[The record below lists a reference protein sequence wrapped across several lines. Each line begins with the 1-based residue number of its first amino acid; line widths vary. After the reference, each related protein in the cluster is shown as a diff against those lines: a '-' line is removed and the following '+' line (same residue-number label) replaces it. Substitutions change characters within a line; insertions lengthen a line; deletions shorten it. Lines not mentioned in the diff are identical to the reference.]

1 MYNRNQEGCT
11 WGVLIYMMNDILN
24 IYIDLVTSPV
34 VAFLLLSIFFLGI
47 VYQLFSEKINIIGVL
62 SILSIFIFF
71 SGHLF
76 TSSASVLTLI
86 LILLSG
92 FLILIEFF
100 VIGMVLGFIGVLLFG
115 ASILTVSGNVFLYS
129 IFLAVIFIM
138 VIIEWV
144 IFVKHK
150 KRKIPFL
157 NRLILNDATDKESGY
172 TSFDDRSYLVGE
184 IAVTHTVLRP
194 SGTIRLG
201 DERIDAVAEGS
212 YIPSD
217 VKVKIIFVE
226 GTRVVV
232 RPVED

>member
-1 MYNRNQEGCT
+1 MGGSY
-11 WGVLIYMMNDILN
+11 LYMINSTIQF
-24 IYIDLVTSPV
+24 YIDVVTSPV
-34 VAFLLLSIFFLGI
+34 VAFLLLSIFFLGV
-47 VYQLFSEKINIIGVL
+47 VYQLFSDRINIVGVL
-62 SILSIFIFF
+62 AVLSIFIFY
-71 SGHLF
+71 SGHLL
-76 TSSASVLTLI
+76 TGSSNLLALI
-86 LILLSG
+86 LILISG
-92 FLILIEFF
+92 ILLLVEFF
-100 VIGMVLGFIGVLLFG
+100 VIGMILGAIGLMLFA
-115 ASILTVSGNVFLYS
+115 ASILVVSGNALLYS
-129 IFLAVIFIM
+129 VFLAVILVM

-157 NRLILNDATDKESGY
+157 NRLILSDATDKESGY
-172 TSFDDRSYLVGE
+172 TSFDDRSHLVGE
-184 IAVTHTVLRP
+184 VAVTHTVLRP

-232 RPVED
+232 RPTED

>member
-1 MYNRNQEGCT
+1 MGGSY
-11 WGVLIYMMNDILN
+11 LYMIKDSIQF
-24 IYIDLVTSPV
+24 YIDVVTSPV
-34 VAFLLLSIFFLGI
+34 VAFLLLSIFFLG
-47 VYQLFSEKINIIGVL
+47 VLYQLFSQRVNIIGILAV
-62 SILSIFIFF
+62 LSIFIFF
-71 SGHLF
+71 SGHLL
-76 TSSASVLTLI
+76 TGGGNMLTLI

-100 VIGMVLGFIGVLLFG
+100 VIGTLLGLIGILVFG
-115 ASILTVSGNVFLYS
+115 VSILTVSGNAVLYS
-129 IFLAVIFIM
+129 IFLAVILIM

-172 TSFDDRSYLVGE
+172 TSFDDRSHLVGE

-226 GTRVVV
+226 GTRIVV
-232 RPVED
+232 RPTED

>member
-1 MYNRNQEGCT
+1 MGGSY
-11 WGVLIYMMNDILN
+11 LYMINSTIQF
-24 IYIDLVTSPV
+24 YIDVVTSPV
-34 VAFLLLSIFFLGI
+34 VAFLLLSIFFLGV
-47 VYQLFSEKINIIGVL
+47 VYQLFSDRINIVGVL
-62 SILSIFIFF
+62 AVLSIFIFY
-71 SGHLF
+71 SGHLL
-76 TSSASVLTLI
+76 TGSSNLLALI
-86 LILLSG
+86 LILISG
-92 FLILIEFF
+92 ILLLVEFF
-100 VIGMVLGFIGVLLFG
+100 VIGMILGAIGLMLFA
-115 ASILTVSGNVFLYS
+115 ASILVVSGNSLLYS
-129 IFLAVIFIM
+129 VFLAVILVM

-157 NRLILNDATDKESGY
+157 NRLILSDATDKESGY
-172 TSFDDRSYLVGE
+172 TSFDDRSHLVGE
-184 IAVTHTVLRP
+184 VAVTHTVLRP

-232 RPVED
+232 RPTED

>member
-1 MYNRNQEGCT
+1 MIKDSIQF
-11 WGVLIYMMNDILN
+11 
-24 IYIDLVTSPV
+24 YIDVVTSPV
-34 VAFLLLSIFFLGI
+34 VAFLLLSIFFLGV
-47 VYQLFSEKINIIGVL
+47 VYQLFSQRVNIIGILAV
-62 SILSIFIFF
+62 LSIFIFF
-71 SGHLF
+71 SGHLL
-76 TSSASVLTLI
+76 TGGGNMLTLI

-100 VIGMVLGFIGVLLFG
+100 VIGTLLGLIGIIVFG
-115 ASILTVSGNVFLYS
+115 VSILTVSGNAVLYS
-129 IFLAVIFIM
+129 IFLAVILIM

-172 TSFDDRSYLVGE
+172 TSFDDRSHLVGE

-226 GTRVVV
+226 GTRIVV
-232 RPVED
+232 RPTED